1 MKITNDGRAPALVD
15 TVVDY
20 ARIEIDTKYVYV
32 AMRCLFPEVPDACL
46 CSDFGHPAQCPAK
59 QTATWAEH
67 GVSRVSR

>member
-20 ARIEIDTKYVYV
+20 ARIEIDSD
-32 AMRCLFPEVPDACL
+32 AMLVSRGCFQTL
-46 CSDFGHPAQCPAK
+46 CARILATQRKAQCPAK
-59 QTATWAEH
+59 QTVTWAEH